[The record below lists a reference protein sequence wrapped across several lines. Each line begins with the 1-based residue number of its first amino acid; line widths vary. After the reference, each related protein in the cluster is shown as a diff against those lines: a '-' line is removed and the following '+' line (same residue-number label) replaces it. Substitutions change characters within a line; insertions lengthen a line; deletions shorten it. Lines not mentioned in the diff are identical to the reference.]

1 MAISNSASSDPPASS
16 PPNGSRQ
23 PPSNATD
30 DLECRRSCLPCR
42 NQDNISRRRFRK
54 RLNIRLQV
62 MSPRPTLPQVSQP
75 DLPQPPSNTFT
86 DAQTVSNTP
95 NVQPAST
102 SPNALTMAAVPNIP
116 LIHDSG
122 VAQETISYFEGFDLD
137 LLAATSPLPDIE
149 FTASDF
155 DMLSNPLSPA
165 NPSPANP
172 HPASGQNTIP
182 ITSDTPRDRKTS
194 CVKCFRPR
202 PSGNNTQ
209 EDQGLCRAC
218 YAKLRRAQL
227 RAARQW
233 GGQASRD

>member
-1 MAISNSASSDPPASS
+1 MLAYPIVMANQVQ
-16 PPNGSRQ
+16 R
-23 PPSNATD
+23 
-30 DLECRRSCLPCR
+30 RRS
-42 NQDNISRRRFRK
+42 RK

-62 MSPRPTLPQVSQP
+62 MAPRPTLPQVSQP
-75 DLPQPPSNTFT
+75 ALPQLPSNTFM
-86 DAQTVSNTP
+86 DAHTVSNTP

-102 SPNALTMAAVPNIP
+102 SPDALTMTAVPNMP

-137 LLAATSPLPDIE
+137 LVAATSPLPDIE

-155 DMLSNPLSPA
+155 DLLGNPLSPA
-165 NPSPANP
+165 NPHPAND
-172 HPASGQNTIP
+172 QNTIP

-202 PSGNNTQ
+202 PSGSNTQ

-233 GGQASRD
+233 GGQVSRD